1 MSPDMKIT
9 QVKSN
14 GKSLKNIEL
23 PDVMTAIRS
32 GEQARVVNEHR
43 GILSSSMPGDRNIHA
58 TDIPV
63 LLFAARFRKKES
75 RIEYQVY
82 NGLVL
87 MDVGN
92 LADREE
98 AVEVKRLASLAP
110 QTMAAFVGS
119 SGKSVKILVP
129 FVLPDGSLPEKREL
143 AELFHAV
150 AYRRAVAFY
159 QAHLQRH
166 IEMGEEASLERGCRH
181 SFDPGLYY
189 NPSATPLIQEQ
200 PMQMPAEPTYRE
212 VVAKEEDPLLRMMPG
227 YDRSRIVSRFYNA
240 CMLDALEKTGGL
252 DEGKEV
258 RPFLTRLAEN
268 CFRSGIPEEDVVRW
282 TKISRNLELFEE
294 EIRET
299 VHMVYQ
305 LSKCFGKKP
314 VMPAEQLLSIKTDE
328 FMKRRYEF
336 RRNMLAGE
344 VEFRAR
350 GSYYIHFAPVTE
362 TVLNSIGLNA
372 QAEGLALWDRD
383 VKRYV
388 YSDRVPV
395 FYPLEDYLEY
405 LPEWDGKDHI
415 RALADTLPTANAQ
428 WRNLFYIW
436 FLSMTAHWYRRE
448 HLHANSSLPLLVGP
462 QGCGKSTWCR
472 NLLPPSHMVLTA
484 MVGYAKST
492 WCRNLLPPSL
502 RMYYTDSIDFSNKRD
517 AELMLTRFALI
528 NIDEFDSVSSA
539 YQSFLKNVL
548 QKPVVNARQPYKRS
562 IQALHRYASF
572 IATCNNYDLLTDP
585 TGSRRFICIEISGT
599 IDNSTSIN
607 YEQLY
612 AQAVAALK
620 NGERY
625 WFTSEEEFSTT
636 RNNEV
641 FQQLPVEEQ
650 LFLQYFRAARPGE
663 ESLELSA
670 IEILQYLQSESGIK
684 LGNKRLT
691 YFGRLL
697 QKNKIPSR
705 RTMKGTCYSVVKVG

>member
-75 RIEYQVY
+75 RIEYQAY

-110 QTMAAFVGS
+110 QTVAAFVGS

-299 VHMVYQ
+299 IHMVYQ

-448 HLHANSSLPLLVGP
+448 HLYANSSLPLLVGP
-462 QGCGKSTWCR
+462 QGCG
-472 NLLPPSHMVLTA
+472 
-484 MVGYAKST
+484 KST

-548 QKPVVNARQPYKRS
+548 QKPVVNARQ
-562 IQALHRYASF
+562 ALHRYASF

-599 IDNSTSIN
+599 IDNSTSID

>member
-428 WRNLFYIW
+428 WRNLFNTW

-462 QGCGKSTWCR
+462 QGCG
-472 NLLPPSHMVLTA
+472 
-484 MVGYAKST
+484 KST

>member
-75 RIEYQVY
+75 RIEYQAY

-98 AVEVKRLASLAP
+98 AVAVKRLASLAP

-294 EIRET
+294 IRET
-299 VHMVYQ
+299 IHMVYQ

-472 NLLPPSHMVLTA
+472 NLLPPS
-484 MVGYAKST
+484 
-492 WCRNLLPPSL
+492 L

-517 AELMLTRFALI
+517 AELILTRFALI

-650 LFLQYFRAARPGE
+650 LFLQHFRAARPGE

>member
-23 PDVMTAIRS
+23 SDVMTAIRS

-75 RIEYQVY
+75 RIEYQAY

-395 FYPLEDYLEY
+395 FYPLEDYLEH
-405 LPEWDGKDHI
+405 LPAWDGRDH
-415 RALADTLPTANAQ
+415 
-428 WRNLFYIW
+428 YIW

-462 QGCGKSTWCR
+462 QGCG
-472 NLLPPSHMVLTA
+472 
-484 MVGYAKST
+484 KST

>member
-14 GKSLKNIEL
+14 GKSLKNIEVS
-23 PDVMTAIRS
+23 DVMTAIRS

-75 RIEYQVY
+75 RIEYQAY

-252 DEGKEV
+252 DGGKEV

-299 VHMVYQ
+299 
-305 LSKCFGKKP
+305 

-372 QAEGLALWDRD
+372 QAEGLALWDCD

-462 QGCGKSTWCR
+462 QGCG
-472 NLLPPSHMVLTA
+472 
-484 MVGYAKST
+484 KST

-650 LFLQYFRAARPGE
+650 LFLQHFRAARPGE

>member
-23 PDVMTAIRS
+23 SDVMTAIRS

-75 RIEYQVY
+75 RIEYQAY

-166 IEMGEEASLERGCRH
+166 IEMGEASLERGCRH

-252 DEGKEV
+252 DGGKEV

-299 VHMVYQ
+299 IHMVYQ

-472 NLLPPSHMVLTA
+472 NLLPPS
-484 MVGYAKST
+484 
-492 WCRNLLPPSL
+492 L

-517 AELMLTRFALI
+517 AELILTRFALI

-650 LFLQYFRAARPGE
+650 LFLQHFRAARPGE

>member
-1 MSPDMKIT
+1 MKIT
-9 QVKSN
+9 QVKGD
-14 GKSLKNIEL
+14 GKSLKGYEIH
-23 PDVMTAIRS
+23 VVAASIRN
-32 GEQARVVNEHR
+32 GEYRRVVNAHR
-43 GILSSSMPGDRNIHA
+43 ELLALSMPGDKNKHA

-63 LLFAARFRKKES
+63 LIFPALFGKRDKKIEFRS
-75 RIEYQVY
+75 Y

-87 MDVGN
+87 VEVGN
-92 LADREE
+92 LANKDETERI
-98 AVEVKRLASLAP
+98 KKLASLAP
-110 QTMAAFVGS
+110 QTLVAFVGS

-129 FVLPDGSLPEKREL
+129 FVLPDGSLPQDREQ
-143 AELFHAV
+143 AELFHTT
-150 AYRRAVAFY
+150 AYRRAVSYY
-159 QAHLQRH
+159 QAQLQCN
-166 IEMGEEASLERGCRH
+166 IEIKIPSLEQGCRH
-181 SFDPGLYY
+181 SFDPDLYC
-189 NPSATPLIQEQ
+189 NPSAVALRQEQ
-200 PMQMPAEPTYRE
+200 PLRMPDELTYRE
-212 VVAKEEDPLLRMMPG
+212 AVSKEDDPLLRLMPG
-227 YDRSRIVSRFYNA
+227 YDRSRIISRFYNA

-252 DEGKEV
+252 DEGREV
-258 RPFLTRLAEN
+258 RRFLTKLAEN
-268 CFRSGIPEEDVVRW
+268 CFHSGIPEEDVVRW
-282 TKISRNLELFEE
+282 TRIYQDLELFEE

-299 VHMVYQ
+299 IHTVYQ
-305 LSKCFGKKP
+305 LSKNFGKKP
-314 VMPAEQLLSIKTDE
+314 AVPFEQILSVKTDE

-362 TVLNSIGLNA
+362 TILNSIGLNA
-372 QAEGLALWDRD
+372 QAEGLPLWDRD

-388 YSDRVPV
+388 YSDRVPA
-395 FYPLEDYLEY
+395 FYPLEDFLDH

-415 RALADTLPTANAQ
+415 RTLAGTLPTDNTH
-428 WRNLFYIW
+428 WNDLFYIW
-436 FLSMTAHWYRRE
+436 FLSMVAHWHRRD

-462 QGCGKSTWCR
+462 QGCG
-472 NLLPPSHMVLTA
+472 
-484 MVGYAKST
+484 KST

-517 AELMLTRFALI
+517 AELLLTRFALI
-528 NIDEFDSVSSA
+528 NIDEFDSVSAA
-539 YQSFLKNVL
+539 YQSFLKNVI

-585 TGSRRFICIEISGT
+585 TGSRRFICIDITGT
-599 IDNSTSIN
+599 IDNTVSIN

-612 AQAVAALK
+612 AQASAALAA
-620 NGERY
+620 GERY

-636 RNNEV
+636 KNNEA

-650 LFLQYFRAARPGE
+650 LFLQYFRAPHPDE
-663 ESLELSA
+663 VCESLSA
-670 IEILQYLQSESGIK
+670 IEILQYLQAKSGVK

-705 RTMKGTCYSVVKVG
+705 RTMKGTCYSVVKNE

>member
-23 PDVMTAIRS
+23 SDVMTAIRS

-75 RIEYQVY
+75 RIEYQAY

-98 AVEVKRLASLAP
+98 AVAVKRLASLAP

-212 VVAKEEDPLLRMMPG
+212 EDPLLRMMPG

-299 VHMVYQ
+299 IHMVYQ

-472 NLLPPSHMVLTA
+472 NLLPPS
-484 MVGYAKST
+484 
-492 WCRNLLPPSL
+492 L

-548 QKPVVNARQPYKRS
+548 QKPVVNARQPFKRS

>member
-23 PDVMTAIRS
+23 SDVMTAIRS

-75 RIEYQVY
+75 RIEYQAY

-395 FYPLEDYLEY
+395 FYPLEDYL
-405 LPEWDGKDHI
+405 PEWDGKDHI

-462 QGCGKSTWCR
+462 QGCG
-472 NLLPPSHMVLTA
+472 
-484 MVGYAKST
+484 KST

-705 RTMKGTCYSVVKVG
+705 RTMKGTCYSVVKVE

>member
-75 RIEYQVY
+75 RIEYQAY

-98 AVEVKRLASLAP
+98 AVAVKRLASLAP

-252 DEGKEV
+252 DGGKEV

-299 VHMVYQ
+299 IHMVYQ

-428 WRNLFYIW
+428 WRNLFYVGKLGQVFVFNLENTLLRGLMGKGAAALREI
-436 FLSMTAHWYRRE
+436 LSVSDGSDLFSPECMAQYFSLFYSNCNTFDKADIKGLLYKGFAEMHFMFATAAEKFR
-448 HLHANSSLPLLVGP
+448 L
-462 QGCGKSTWCR
+462 
-472 NLLPPSHMVLTA
+472 
-484 MVGYAKST
+484 
-492 WCRNLLPPSL
+492 
-502 RMYYTDSIDFSNKRD
+502 IDDK
-517 AELMLTRFALI
+517 
-528 NIDEFDSVSSA
+528 DSVSILIGYGDGA
-539 YQSFLKNVL
+539 TLLEELKRIGPEFWLLRKL
-548 QKPVVNARQPYKRS
+548 QQYSVS
-562 IQALHRYASF
+562 IRKWDFEELVRCGKVIEYSGVF
-572 IATCNNYDLLTDP
+572 ILEDPNCYDLQAGLVLD
-585 TGSRRFICIEISGT
+585 GAWAEELLLIE
-599 IDNSTSIN
+599 
-607 YEQLY
+607 
-612 AQAVAALK
+612 
-620 NGERY
+620 
-625 WFTSEEEFSTT
+625 
-636 RNNEV
+636 
-641 FQQLPVEEQ
+641 
-650 LFLQYFRAARPGE
+650 
-663 ESLELSA
+663 
-670 IEILQYLQSESGIK
+670 
-684 LGNKRLT
+684 
-691 YFGRLL
+691 
-697 QKNKIPSR
+697 
-705 RTMKGTCYSVVKVG
+705 

>member
-328 FMKRRYEF
+328 FMKRR
-336 RRNMLAGE
+336 NMLAGE

-472 NLLPPSHMVLTA
+472 NLLPPS
-484 MVGYAKST
+484 
-492 WCRNLLPPSL
+492 L

-585 TGSRRFICIEISGT
+585 PGSRRFICIEISGT

>member
-268 CFRSGIPEEDVVRW
+268 CFRSGIPEEVVRW

-299 VHMVYQ
+299 IHMVYQ

-462 QGCGKSTWCR
+462 QGCG
-472 NLLPPSHMVLTA
+472 
-484 MVGYAKST
+484 KST

>member
-23 PDVMTAIRS
+23 SDVMTAIRS

-75 RIEYQVY
+75 RIEYQAY

-98 AVEVKRLASLAP
+98 AVAVKRLASLAP

-258 RPFLTRLAEN
+258 RLTRLAEN

-299 VHMVYQ
+299 IHMVYQ

-472 NLLPPSHMVLTA
+472 NLLPPS
-484 MVGYAKST
+484 
-492 WCRNLLPPSL
+492 L

-599 IDNSTSIN
+599 IDNSTSID

-650 LFLQYFRAARPGE
+650 LFLQHFRAARPGE

>member
-75 RIEYQVY
+75 RIEYQAY

-110 QTMAAFVGS
+110 QTVAAFVGS

-299 VHMVYQ
+299 IHMVYQ

-328 FMKRRYEF
+328 FMKRRYEFRRNEF

-448 HLHANSSLPLLVGP
+448 HLYANSSLPLLVGP
-462 QGCGKSTWCR
+462 QGCG
-472 NLLPPSHMVLTA
+472 
-484 MVGYAKST
+484 KST

-599 IDNSTSIN
+599 IDNSTSID

>member
-23 PDVMTAIRS
+23 SDVMTAIRS

-75 RIEYQVY
+75 RIEYQAY

-252 DEGKEV
+252 DGGKEV

-299 VHMVYQ
+299 IHMVYQ

-350 GSYYIHFAPVTE
+350 GSYYIHFAPV
-362 TVLNSIGLNA
+362 
-372 QAEGLALWDRD
+372 
-383 VKRYV
+383 
-388 YSDRVPV
+388 
-395 FYPLEDYLEY
+395 YPLEDYLEY

-462 QGCGKSTWCR
+462 QGCG
-472 NLLPPSHMVLTA
+472 
-484 MVGYAKST
+484 KST

-650 LFLQYFRAARPGE
+650 LFLQHFRAARPGE

>member
-1 MSPDMKIT
+1 MKIT
-9 QVKSN
+9 QVK
-14 GKSLKNIEL
+14 GKSLKNVEL
-23 PDVMTAIRS
+23 SDVMAAIRS
-32 GEQARVVNEHR
+32 GEQARAVNEHR

-58 TDIPV
+58 VDIPV
-63 LLFAARFRKKES
+63 LFFAARFRKKEN
-75 RIEYQVY
+75 RMEYQAY

-87 MDVGN
+87 VEVGN
-92 LADREE
+92 LADKGEVA
-98 AVEVKRLASLAP
+98 AVKKLASLAP
-110 QTMAAFVGS
+110 QTMAAFTGS

-129 FVLPDGSLPEKREL
+129 FVLPDGSLPEKKEL

-150 AYRRAVAFY
+150 AIRRAVAFY
-159 QAHLQRH
+159 QAHLQRDM
-166 IEMGEEASLERGCRH
+166 EMGEVSLGRGCRH

-189 NPSATPLIQEQ
+189 NPSSTPLIQEQ

-227 YDRSRIVSRFYNA
+227 YDRSRVVSRFYNA

-282 TKISRNLELFEE
+282 TKISQHLELFEE

-299 VHMVYQ
+299 VHVVYQ

-314 VMPAEQLLSIKTDE
+314 VMSAEQLLSIKTDE

-415 RALADTLPTANAQ
+415 RALADTLPTANPQ

-436 FLSMTAHWYRRE
+436 FLSMIAHWYRRK

-472 NLLPPSHMVLTA
+472 NLLPPL
-484 MVGYAKST
+484 
-492 WCRNLLPPSL
+492 L
-502 RMYYTDSIDFSNKRD
+502 RMYYTDSIDFGNKRD

-528 NIDEFDSVSSA
+528 NIDEFDSGSAA

-562 IQALHRYASF
+562 IQSLHRYASF

-599 IDNSTSIN
+599 IDNSTSID

-636 RNNEV
+636 RSNEV
-641 FQQLPVEEQ
+641 FQQIPVEEQ
-650 LFLQYFRAARPGE
+650 LFLQYFRAAQPGE
-663 ESLELSA
+663 ESQELSA

-705 RTMKGTCYSVVKVG
+705 RTMKGTCYSVVKVE

>member
-1 MSPDMKIT
+1 MGPNMKIT

-23 PDVMTAIRS
+23 SDVMTAIRS

-43 GILSSSMPGDRNIHA
+43 EILSSSMPGDRNIHA

-63 LLFAARFRKKES
+63 LFFAARFRKKEN
-75 RIEYQVY
+75 RIEYQAY

-87 MDVGN
+87 VEAGN

-98 AVEVKRLASLAP
+98 VAAVKKLASLAP
-110 QTMAAFVGS
+110 QTMAAFAGS

-299 VHMVYQ
+299 IHMVYQ

-415 RALADTLPTANAQ
+415 RALADTLPTANPQ

-472 NLLPPSHMVLTA
+472 NLLPPS
-484 MVGYAKST
+484 
-492 WCRNLLPPSL
+492 L

-528 NIDEFDSVSSA
+528 NIDEFDSVSAA

-599 IDNSTSIN
+599 IDNSKSID

-663 ESLELSA
+663 ESQELSA

-705 RTMKGTCYSVVKVG
+705 RTMKGTCYSVVKME